1 MGFNFSY
8 KDLIFD
14 SCGLSETIKANLNL
28 HLGRPKLALLILEIG
43 VAYVC
48 MLHP

>member
-14 SCGLSETIKANLNL
+14 SCGLSETIKANLSLYSTDLSWLYQFKDLNL
-28 HLGRPKLALLILEIG
+28 SMC
-43 VAYVC
+43 V
-48 MLHP
+48 

>member
-14 SCGLSETIKANLNL
+14 SCGLSETIKANLSL
-28 HLGRPKLALLILEIG
+28 CLTDLSWLYQFKELVLSMC
-43 VAYVC
+43 V
-48 MLHP
+48 

>member
-14 SCGLSETIKANLNL
+14 SYGLSETIKANLSL
-28 HLGRPKLALLILEIG
+28 CLTDLSWLFIFMSATS
-43 VAYVC
+43 YVC
-48 MLHP
+48 IVQP